1 LIILILQIIPSI
13 ISILIL
19 YIILKEFN
27 VIYSFE
33 ELLDILTQ
41 DGVWKLIDN
50 KLNDISGSI
59 SISWI
64 KHVSSLKKLNLINS
78 IFMIISLVI
87 NLFSTLN
94 ILYLIFPGIFFI
106 YLVVLKKF
114 SRKEHPGIDTF
125 LNWLVESINSI
136 NQEYQRLL
144 HFKYD
149 DLSDYFKQIDKKL
162 SRLKF
167 SIEHLREIKIG
178 EDKKGNLREFVKFLN
193 DHFQKIKYSISKV
206 YQLRGMIS
214 TLMSIILK
222 LRETHIDNLTNLQQK
237 ERKDYEQELL
247 EIWERKQEKFKILS
261 KHLEKEIEVS
271 LDRFKRKEK
280 EFKENSEEIIRKK
293 KQDFSKTVNKTFK
306 ELDSKWNKKISSY
319 EVQLNERFEEFEEL
333 NKGLNNKYKKLV
345 SKLTDLSFKN
355 YIKKS
360 LETSGQE
367 FTFENFRFISNIF
380 IKEVLELPKEKVV
393 YAFDNLCSI
402 HNKLIED

>member
-1 LIILILQIIPSI
+1 MIILILQIIPSI

-345 SKLTDLSFKN
+345 SKLTNLSFKN

-367 FTFENFRFISNIF
+367 FTFEDFRFISNIF

>member
-1 LIILILQIIPSI
+1 
-13 ISILIL
+13 
-19 YIILKEFN
+19 LKEFN